1 VLCAIWA
8 SFLSS
13 CKHEPIEPPV
23 VVLPV
28 VEPCVDYD
36 SLLNECIVG
45 PFYNDLSPSYYFPT
59 INPNNPNEFAYYS
72 DKKVYKYN
80 MDTKTST
87 LLAEDIW
94 VIDRMDWGAKGWI
107 AFSTINWKVWILK
120 DDGSSMKQISFTPRD
135 LYPEFNSSGN
145 TLTYSRHMEYSVSEL
160 ENNPTLYE
168 RYRSM
173 LVDIESNS
181 VDSFD
186 VLFGVCSWNS
196 TNSIAAIRAGVE
208 IYKHDTKIHKPF
220 IADNSIADIP
230 DIEWLPDN
238 ENILFITRYGNNQGT
253 IYKVNSVTDE
263 LNMVKEGCE
272 NRFYNDLAISPD
284 GTFMLAQK
292 GTAVVEDCDINTT
305 WQIVKMDLDGNNEE
319 VIDLSE

>member
-1 VLCAIWA
+1 
-8 SFLSS
+8 
-13 CKHEPIEPPV
+13 
-23 VVLPV
+23 
-28 VEPCVDYD
+28 
-36 SLLNECIVG
+36 
-45 PFYNDLSPSYYFPT
+45 
-59 INPNNPNEFAYYS
+59 
-72 DKKVYKYN
+72 

-94 VIDRMDWGAKGWI
+94 VISRMDWGAQGWI
-107 AFSTINWKVWILK
+107 TFSTINWKVWILK
-120 DDGSSMKQISFTPRD
+120 EDGTELKQLTFGSRDLVPIFLDDGAWLVYSKTEPIETSQIVK
-135 LYPEFNSSGN
+135 LNVNAIG
-145 TLTYSRHMEYSVSEL
+145 
-160 ENNPTLYE
+160 
-168 RYRSM
+168 
-173 LVDIESNS
+173 I
-181 VDSFD
+181 DSFCRIE
-186 VLFGVCSWNS
+186 GWCSWDYCSFNAQTEEFAAPRNGVALYNKGGIELKRTFVAG
-196 TNSIAAIRAGVE
+196 TNV
-208 IYKHDTKIHKPF
+208 
-220 IADNSIADIP
+220 ADIP